1 MESPHIP
8 FRFVRKRHG
17 PLEAFDPERIATA
30 IGKALAAVGSPDSDL
45 AHRLAEQV
53 VHRLAQRIPY
63 GGIPHVEEI
72 QDTVEEVLIQSGLAR
87 VAKAYILYRQERAR
101 VRQAKRLLGVG
112 LDELKLSVNAVKI
125 LERRYL
131 LKDEEGRVIETP
143 LQMFQRV
150 ARGIARAEEAL
161 GASREERDRW
171 EERFLGMMLRL
182 DFLPNSPTLMNADAP
197 LGQLS
202 ACFVLPIEDSLVSIF
217 DTLKHTALVHQSG
230 GGTGFS
236 FSRLRPKG
244 DVVRSTGG
252 VASGPVSFM
261 RIYDTATEVIKQ
273 GGKRRGANMG
283 ILSIHHPDILEFIQ
297 AKAQEGVL
305 ANFNISV
312 AITDAFMDAL
322 ATGSDYPLVNP
333 RTGQEV
339 RRLSA
344 RAVFDLIC
352 AQAWRTG
359 DPGLIFIDEINRHNP
374 TPHVGR
380 IEATNP
386 CGEVPLLSYESCNLG
401 SINLSHYVKDGQ
413 VDWERLGETVHWAIR
428 FLDDVIQVN
437 RYPIPQLEEAAR
449 ANRKVGL
456 GVMGWADMLI
466 ALGIPYNSPEGLAL
480 ADRVMGFIATEADKA
495 SRLLAQERGPFP
507 NFRGSRWDTPGAT
520 PRRNA
525 TVTSIAPTGTLSLIA
540 GCSSGI
546 EPLFALAYVR
556 EAMEGMRLLEVNA
569 AFRQAIEARGL
580 GADALWEHV
589 ARRGSIQGLEH
600 IPEDLRRVFVTDF
613 DIAPE
618 WHVRMQAAFQ
628 RHTENAVSKTI
639 NLPQSATV
647 EDVKKAFLLAWELQC
662 KGITVYRYGSKSQ
675 QVLYLGGHLK
685 EGEVTPFVLVHPEYG
700 GGCPAGTL
708 CPI

>member
-1 MESPHIP
+1 MEPQRIP

-17 PLEAFDPERIATA
+17 TLEAFDPERIATA
-30 IGKALAAVGSPDSDL
+30 IGKALSAVGSPDADL
-45 AHRLAEQV
+45 AHRLSEQV

-63 GGIPHVEEI
+63 GGIPTVEEI
-72 QDTVEEVLIQSGLAR
+72 QDIVEEVLIQSGLSRA
-87 VAKAYILYRQERAR
+87 AKAYILYRDERAR

-150 ARGIARAEEAL
+150 ARGIALAEEVL
-161 GASREERDRW
+161 GASREERGRW

-283 ILSIHHPDILEFIQ
+283 ILSVHHPDILEFIQ
-297 AKAQEGVL
+297 AKAHEGVL

-322 ATGSDYPLVNP
+322 STGSDYPLVNP

-344 RAVFDLIC
+344 RAVFDIIC

-374 TPHVGR
+374 TPHVGT

-386 CGEVPLLSYESCNLG
+386 CGEVPLLPYESCNLG
-401 SINLSHYVKDGQ
+401 SINLSHYVKDRQ

-428 FLDDVIQVN
+428 FLDDVVEVN
-437 RYPIPQLEEAAR
+437 RYPVPQLEEAAR

-466 ALGIPYNSPEGLAL
+466 AMGIPYNSPEGLAM

-495 SRLLAQERGPFP
+495 SRLLAHERGPFP
-507 NFRGSRWDTPGAT
+507 NFRGSRWDTQGAI

-569 AFRQAIEARGL
+569 AFRQAIEALGL
-580 GADALWEHV
+580 SADALWEHV
-589 ARRGSIQGLEH
+589 ARRGSIQALEH

-613 DIAPE
+613 DIPPD

-639 NLPQSATV
+639 NLPESATV
-647 EDVKKAFLLAWELQC
+647 EDVKKAFLLAWELKC

-685 EGEVTPFVLVHPEYG
+685 EGDVTPFVLVHPEYG

>member
-1 MESPHIP
+1 MHAPHAP
-8 FRFVRKRHG
+8 FRFIRKRHG

-30 IGKALAAVGSPDSDL
+30 IGKALAAVGTPDSDL
-45 AHRLAEQV
+45 AHRLADQV
-53 VHRLAQRIPY
+53 VQRLAQRLPY
-63 GGIPHVEEI
+63 GSIPHVEEV
-72 QDTVEEVLIQSGLAR
+72 QDTVEEVLIQSGLAQA
-87 VAKAYILYRQERAR
+87 AKAYILYRQQRAQM
-101 VRQAKRLLGVG
+101 RQAKRLLGVG
-112 LDELKLSVNAVKI
+112 LDELKLSVNAVKV
-125 LERRYL
+125 LEQRYL

-150 ARGIARAEEAL
+150 ARAIARAEEEF
-161 GASREERDRW
+161 GASREERERW

-182 DFLPNSPTLMNADAP
+182 DFLPNSPTLMNADTP

-217 DTLKHTALVHQSG
+217 DTLKHAALVHQSG

-236 FSRLRPKG
+236 FSRLRPRG
-244 DVVRSTGG
+244 DRVRSTGG
-252 VASGPVSFM
+252 MASGPVSFM

-283 ILSIHHPDILEFIQ
+283 ILSVHHPDILEFIQ

-322 ATGSDYPLVNP
+322 ATGADYALVNP
-333 RTGQEV
+333 RTGKEV
-339 RRLSA
+339 RRVPA
-344 RAVFDLIC
+344 RVVFDLIC
-352 AQAWRTG
+352 TQAWRTG
-359 DPGLIFIDEINRHNP
+359 DPGIIFIDEINRHNP
-374 TPHVGR
+374 TPHVGT

-386 CGEVPLLSYESCNLG
+386 CGEVPLLPYESCNLG
-401 SINLSHYVKDGQ
+401 SINLSHYVKNRQ
-413 VDWERLGETVHWAIR
+413 IDWERLRETVHWAIR
-428 FLDDVIQVN
+428 FLDNVIQVN
-437 RYPIPQLEEAAR
+437 RYPIPQLEQAAR

-456 GVMGWADMLI
+456 GVMGWADTLI
-466 ALGIPYNSPEGLAL
+466 ALGIPYDSSDGVGMAEQ
-480 ADRVMGFIATEADKA
+480 VMGFIAQEADRA

-507 NFRGSRWDTPGAT
+507 NFRGSRWDTVGAT

-546 EPLFALAYVR
+546 EPLFALVYVR
-556 EAMEGMRLLEVNA
+556 EAMEGMRLLEVNS
-569 AFRQAIEARGL
+569 AFRQAIEARGV
-580 GADALWEHV
+580 ASDALWEQV
-589 ARRGSIQGLEH
+589 ARKGSIRDMEH
-600 IPEDLRRVFVTDF
+600 LPPDLRRLFVTDF
-613 DIAPE
+613 DIAPQ

-639 NLPQSATV
+639 NLPHDATV
-647 EDVKKAFLLAWELQC
+647 EDVKTAFLLAWELKC

-675 QVLYLGGHLK
+675 QVLYLGGDVKH
-685 EGEVTPFVLVHPEYG
+685 GEVIPFVLVHPEYG